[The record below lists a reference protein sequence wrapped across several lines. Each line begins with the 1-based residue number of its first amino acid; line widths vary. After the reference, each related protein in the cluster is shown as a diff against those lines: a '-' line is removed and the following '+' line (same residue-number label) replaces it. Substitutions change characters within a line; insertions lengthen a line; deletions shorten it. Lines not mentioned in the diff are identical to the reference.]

1 MRLIVRN
8 LIDYFKVYV
17 YTIARGNY
25 FLKGREKV
33 VIRSRFLGL
42 KEENYDVTDV
52 IRAIGRGGTLLKC
65 LGTHSILRYDVTKTL
80 PRRLRPYFE

>member
-65 LGTHSILRYDVTKTL
+65 LGKGTHRVLRYGVTK
-80 PRRLRPYFE
+80 PRNTS